1 MSAWRRR
8 ADTRTDVKRLLLA
21 LPVLLALAAALVAC
35 GGEPSGAEAGG
46 AAGITEAPT
55 RSSDSDAILAKAYG
69 KRAADLEVEGQ
80 GVVVRLLPDDED
92 GSRHQRFII
101 RLDSGQ
107 TLLVAHNIDVAPRI
121 PGLEVGDTVAF
132 HGEYEWSAEGGTIHW
147 THRDPAGDHAGGW
160 LRHGEQ
166 TYQ

>member
-1 MSAWRRR
+1 M
-8 ADTRTDVKRLLLA
+8 KRSLLA
-21 LPVLLALAAALVAC
+21 LPVLLALVAGLVAC

-46 AAGITEAPT
+46 VAGITEAPAG
-55 RSSDSDAILAKAYG
+55 SSDSDAILAKAYG
-69 KRAADLEVEGQ
+69 ERTADLEVEGR

-121 PGLEVGDTVAF
+121 PGLQVGDAVAF
-132 HGEYEWSAEGGTIHW
+132 RGEYEWSEEGGTIHW
-147 THRDPAGDHAGGW
+147 THRDPDGEHVGGW
-160 LRHGEQ
+160 LRHGGRTFQ
-166 TYQ
+166 

>member
-1 MSAWRRR
+1 VR
-8 ADTRTDVKRLLLA
+8 KLLLA
-21 LPVLLALAAALVAC
+21 LPVLLALVAGLVAC

-46 AAGITEAPT
+46 AAGITAAPAG
-55 RSSDSDAILAKAYG
+55 SGDSDAILAKAYRE
-69 KRAADLEVEGQ
+69 RAADLEVEGQ
-80 GVVVRLLPDDED
+80 GAVVRLLPDDED

-101 RLDSGQ
+101 RLDSRQ

-121 PGLEVGDTVAF
+121 LGLQVGDTVAF
-132 HGEYEWSAEGGTIHW
+132 RGEYEWSEEGGTIHW

-160 LRHGEQ
+160 LRHGER